1 MSQMQ
6 PVRGTH
12 DLIGIEM
19 KKHRFVVQTAQNLSA
34 HYGFDEIKTPI
45 FEFSNVF
52 SRTLGDASDIVS
64 KEMYTF
70 TDKGGDQISLRPEG
84 TASIVRALISE
95 GLSQQLPLKCFY
107 EGPMFRYERPQKGRY
122 RQFYQLGVELLGV
135 DKIDADLEVISLA
148 DNLLKKLNISD
159 KTTLEINSIGDKE
172 SRDRYRTELVS
183 YYKKYLADLSEDS
196 KKRLE
201 VNPLRIL
208 DSKDK
213 NDIKINMSAPKL
225 KDSFNEISLKTFD
238 EIQNQLS
245 ILSIEYKINPF
256 LVRGLDYY
264 CHLVFEFKT
273 TALGSQDAVLSGGR
287 YDGLCELMGGPKT
300 PGVGWAAGIER
311 MCQLLPVLPVD
322 SRPVTFIPLGEAAE
336 NECRKLAHTLR
347 AQGLAIDIAYGG
359 NLSNRMKKA
368 VKNNAI
374 ATLIVGESELSS
386 KEYTLKLLDTG
397 TQEKV
402 LVQDLKTRLISL
414 LSP

>member
-172 SRDRYRTELVS
+172 SRAKYRNDLVA
-183 YYKKYLADLSEDS
+183 YLTPLASKLSEDS
-196 KKRLE
+196 QKRLK

-208 DSKDK
+208 DSKDPGDQALLK
-213 NDIKINMSAPKL
+213 GAPPVEKSYNPASEKFFADVIMGL
-225 KDSFNEISLKTFD
+225 KD
-238 EIQNQLS
+238 
-245 ILSIEYKINPF
+245 
-256 LVRGLDYY
+256 
-264 CHLVFEFKT
+264 
-273 TALGSQDAVLSGGR
+273 LG
-287 YDGLCELMGGPKT
+287 
-300 PGVGWAAGIER
+300 I
-311 MCQLLPVLPVD
+311 
-322 SRPVTFIPLGEAAE
+322 
-336 NECRKLAHTLR
+336 AH
-347 AQGLAIDIAYGG
+347 
-359 NLSNRMKKA
+359 
-368 VKNNAI
+368 
-374 ATLIVGESELSS
+374 
-386 KEYTLKLLDTG
+386 
-397 TQEKV
+397 
-402 LVQDLKTRLISL
+402 
-414 LSP
+414 